1 MQFILEKFVRQI
13 DNFSIRKKMIFI
25 YIFCMLLPITLT
37 DGVIIYTVLHTEAQL
52 RRSEMEDIADAWRSY
67 SLGKEGIMEA
77 ELHYVTMPG
86 AAQITGMKQF
96 LCRKYNKKD
105 VNIRLVNQPDLVGG
119 FVLKAG
125 DTEYDYSLKGQL
137 SKLRRAVVR

>member
-52 RRSEMEDIADAWRSY
+52 RRSEMEDIADAVNY
-67 SLGKEGIMEA
+67 
-77 ELHYVTMPG
+77 
-86 AAQITGMKQF
+86 QIFYDVDCFKSSK
-96 LCRKYNKKD
+96 KY
-105 VNIRLVNQPDLVGG
+105 IC
-119 FVLKAG
+119 
-125 DTEYDYSLKGQL
+125 E
-137 SKLRRAVVR
+137 

>member
-52 RRSEMEDIADAWRSY
+52 RRSEMEDIADAFTNHADRRGDHIYGSAYRS
-67 SLGKEGIMEA
+67 
-77 ELHYVTMPG
+77 T
-86 AAQITGMKQF
+86 AAQI
-96 LCRKYNKKD
+96 
-105 VNIRLVNQPDLVGG
+105 
-119 FVLKAG
+119 
-125 DTEYDYSLKGQL
+125 
-137 SKLRRAVVR
+137 